1 MAAKPVRVVVEI
13 HARQVRIHLFASGI
27 SPTETERFGLATDA
41 ADIVPEAVGRD
52 VFNLLYQ
59 CALDATTDED

>member
-13 HARQVRIHLFASGI
+13 HARQVRIHLFSAGVD
-27 SPTETERFGLATDA
+27 PTETERFGLTGDVP
-41 ADIVPEAVGRD
+41 DIVPEAVGRD

-59 CALDATTDED
+59 CALDATTTDD